1 MVYNLSSRGARKLMA
16 EKGGTT
22 RRTRVHAREKEF
34 TLYVRKRGL
43 FTLLAPVGRYT
54 DALLGT
60 LGEFLQR
67 PEFLA
72 VDLSK
77 LDAVALPL
85 VRVLSEYAAGLDAK
99 KGRMVFVSPP
109 DKIRALLKLVDRE
122 GRVTLT
128 VSDKDLEGDLDQVQ
142 DRVQRAQDRVHLV
155 RTMLETNPCWQL
167 VDAEGRWLCP
177 FCVTLRPAIRFI
189 ARGSVTQMVVD
200 RVAGHLGEECSTY
213 TDGKT
218 DGWPFEVLERMLNS
232 SSVSAGAEPRRAG
245 GLQLAPLPRKT
256 AAADPA
262 EGLDARRK
270 HLLPPDPPRLEGCD
284 VAVYYNTAAAMS
296 GDFYDFVRL
305 PDRRVAIVVGDIFAS
320 GVEPGVLMGIA
331 RKVLRIR
338 LREAG
343 DVGKAIGL
351 ANDDLCEE
359 LERESYITYAVAVID
374 GPRREMKLAR
384 AGHVAP
390 FLVRAGATPV
400 VERLE
405 LPGPL
410 LGLVPTASF
419 EEEISVQSYALGAGD
434 VLLLHSDGLEEL
446 RDRNGEM
453 FGADRLASILRANAG
468 SGAEFILGATILE
481 AEQFGSGADRD
492 QDMTAVCVR
501 FR

>member
-1 MVYNLSSRGARKLMA
+1 MA
-16 EKGGTT
+16 EKGSTT
-22 RRTRVHAREKEF
+22 RRSRVHAREKDF

-43 FTLLAPVGRYT
+43 FTLLAPVGRYA
-54 DALLGT
+54 DVLLGA
-60 LGEFLQR
+60 LGDFLEK
-67 PEFLA
+67 PGFLA

-85 VRVLSEYAAGLDAK
+85 VRVLSEYAAGLDPK
-99 KGRMVFVSPP
+99 EGRVVFVSPP

-122 GRVTLT
+122 GKVTIT
-128 VSDKDLEGDLDQVQ
+128 VSEKDLEGDLEEVEK
-142 DRVQRAQDRVHLV
+142 RVLRAQERVHLV

-177 FCVTLRPAIRFI
+177 FCVTLRQGIRFV
-189 ARGSVTQMVVD
+189 ARGSVTRTVVD
-200 RVAGHLGEECSTY
+200 RVAAHLGEECSTY

-218 DGWPFEVLERMLNS
+218 DGWPFEVLERVLNS
-232 SSVSAGAEPRRAG
+232 TGA
-245 GLQLAPLPRKT
+245 APLSTDTPRT
-256 AAADPA
+256 RAVHLAAAGIKTTSSPPKPSVKVDT
-262 EGLDARRK
+262 RRK
-270 HLLPPDPPRLEGCD
+270 HLLPPGPPRLDGCE

-305 PDRRVAIVVGDIFAS
+305 PDRRIAIVVGDIFAS
-320 GVEPGVLMGIA
+320 GVEPGILMGIA

-343 DVGKAIGL
+343 DIGKAIGL

-359 LERESYITYAVAVID
+359 LERESYVTYAVAVID

-384 AGHVAP
+384 AGHAAP
-390 FLVRAGATPV
+390 FLVRAGAAPV

-410 LGLVPTASF
+410 LGLVPTATF
-419 EEEISVQSYALGAGD
+419 EEEISVQSFALGPGD
-434 VLLLHSDGLEEL
+434 LLLLHSDGLEEL
-446 RDRNGEM
+446 RDRHGEM
-453 FGADRLASILRANAG
+453 FGADRLASILRSNAG
-468 SGAEFILGATILE
+468 STAEFILGATILE
-481 AEQFGSGADRD
+481 AEQFSAGANRD
-492 QDMTAVCVR
+492 QDMTAVCVQ

>member
-1 MVYNLSSRGARKLMA
+1 MA

-22 RRTRVHAREKEF
+22 RRTRVHAREKDF
-34 TLYVRKRGL
+34 TLYVRVRGL
-43 FTLLAPVGRYT
+43 FTVLAPVGRYH
-54 DALLGT
+54 DSLLGT
-60 LGEFLQR
+60 LGEFLEK
-67 PEFLA
+67 PNFLA

-85 VRVLSEYAAGLDAK
+85 VRVLSEYAADLDPK
-99 KGRMVFVSPP
+99 QGRMVFVSPP
-109 DKIRALLKLVDRE
+109 DKIRALLKLVDRA
-122 GRVTLT
+122 GHVALTL
-128 VSDKDLEGDLDQVQ
+128 SDKDLEGDLDEVQ
-142 DRVQRAQDRVHLV
+142 GRVRKAQDRLLLV

-167 VDAEGRWLCP
+167 VDSEGRWLCP
-177 FCVTLRPAIRFI
+177 FCVTLRPSIRFV

-200 RVAGHLGEECSTY
+200 RVAFHLGHECSTY

-218 DGWPFEVLERMLNS
+218 DGWPFEVLERVLNNS
-232 SSVSAGAEPRRAG
+232 SSASIATEPSRPEG
-245 GLQLAPLPRKT
+245 GVQLAPPPRK
-256 AAADPA
+256 ASREEKS
-262 EGLDARRK
+262 EGLDTRRK
-270 HLLPPDPPRLEGCD
+270 HLLPPDPPYLEGCE

-305 PDRRVAIVVGDIFAS
+305 PDRRVAIVVGDISAS
-320 GVEPGVLMGIA
+320 GVEPGILMGIA

-338 LREAG
+338 LRETG
-343 DVGKAIGL
+343 DIAKAIGL

-359 LERESYITYAVAVID
+359 LERESYVAYAVAVID

-390 FLVRAGATPV
+390 FLVRGGAGGV

-405 LPGPL
+405 LSGPL
-410 LGLVPTASF
+410 LGLVPTATF
-419 EEEISVQSYALGAGD
+419 EEEVEVQSFALGSGD

-446 RDRNGEM
+446 RDRHGDV
-453 FGADRLASILRANAG
+453 FGADRLASSLRLNAG
-468 SGAEFILGATILE
+468 AAAEFILGAAILE

>member
-1 MVYNLSSRGARKLMA
+1 MA

-22 RRTRVHAREKEF
+22 RRTRVHAREKDF
-34 TLYVRKRGL
+34 TLYVRTRGL
-43 FTLLAPVGRYT
+43 FTVLAPVGRYH
-54 DALLGT
+54 DSLLGT
-60 LGEFLQR
+60 LGEFLEK
-67 PEFLA
+67 PGFLA

-85 VRVLSEYAAGLDAK
+85 VRVLSEYAADLDPK
-99 KGRMVFVSPP
+99 SGRLVFVSPP

-122 GRVTLT
+122 GHVVLT

-142 DRVQRAQDRVHLV
+142 GRVRKAQERVQLV
-155 RTMLETNPCWQL
+155 RAMLETNPCWQL

-177 FCVTLRPAIRFI
+177 FCVTLRPTIRFV

-200 RVAGHLGEECSTY
+200 RVAFHLGEECSTY
-213 TDGKT
+213 SHGKT
-218 DGWPFEVLERMLNS
+218 DGWPFEVLERVLNNS
-232 SSVSAGAEPRRAG
+232 SSASVVTEPPIAG
-245 GLQLAPLPRKT
+245 GVHVASPSRKT
-256 AAADPA
+256 SNSGKA
-262 EGLDARRK
+262 EKAEQSESGIDTRRK
-270 HLLPPDPPRLEGCD
+270 HLLPPDPPYLEGCE

-305 PDRRVAIVVGDIFAS
+305 PDRRVAIVVGDISAS
-320 GVEPGVLMGIA
+320 GVEPGILMGIA

-338 LREAG
+338 LRETG
-343 DVGKAIGL
+343 DIAKAIGL

-359 LERESYITYAVAVID
+359 LERESYVAYAVAVID

-390 FLVRAGATPV
+390 FLLRGGPSPV

-405 LPGPL
+405 LSGPL
-410 LGLVPTASF
+410 LGLVPTATF
-419 EEEISVQSYALGAGD
+419 EEEVEVQSFALGSGD
-434 VLLLHSDGLEEL
+434 VLLLHSDGLEGL
-446 RDRNGEM
+446 RDRNGDV
-453 FGADRLASILRANAG
+453 FGADRLASSLRQNGAAP
-468 SGAEFILGATILE
+468 AEFILGAAILE

>member
-1 MVYNLSSRGARKLMA
+1 MA

-22 RRTRVHAREKEF
+22 RRTRVHAREKDF
-34 TLYVRKRGL
+34 SLYVRKRGL
-43 FTLLAPVGRYT
+43 FTVLAPVGRYS
-54 DALLGT
+54 DLLLGA
-60 LGEFLQR
+60 LGDFLEK
-67 PEFLA
+67 PGFLA

-85 VRVLSEYAAGLDAK
+85 VRVLSEYAAGLDPR
-99 KGRMVFVSPP
+99 KGRLVFVSPP

-122 GRVTLT
+122 GKVTIT
-128 VSDKDLEGDLDQVQ
+128 VSDKDLEGDLDEVQ
-142 DRVQRAQDRVHLV
+142 DRVRKAQDRVLLV

-177 FCVTLRPAIRFI
+177 FCVTLRPGIRFV

-200 RVAGHLGEECSTY
+200 RVASHLGEECSTY

-218 DGWPFEVLERMLNS
+218 DGWPFEVLERVLNT
-232 SSVSAGAEPRRAG
+232 SATAPLSTEPARSGAV
-245 GLQLAPLPRKT
+245 QLAPPPRKT
-256 AAADPA
+256 STEEGADK
-262 EGLDARRK
+262 LDTRRK
-270 HLLPPDPPRLEGCD
+270 HLLPPDPPRLDGCE
-284 VAVYYNTAAAMS
+284 VAVYYNTAAAMT

-338 LREAG
+338 LRETN
-343 DVGKAIGL
+343 DIGKAIGL

-359 LERESYITYAVAVID
+359 LERESYVTYAVAVID

-384 AGHVAP
+384 AGHAAP
-390 FLVRAGATPV
+390 FLVRAGAAPV

-410 LGLVPTASF
+410 LGLVPTATF
-419 EEEISVQSYALGAGD
+419 EEEISVQSFALGPGD
-434 VLLLHSDGLEEL
+434 LLLLHSDGLEEL
-446 RDRNGEM
+446 RDRNGEI

-468 SGAEFILGATILE
+468 AEAEFILGAAILE
-481 AEQFGSGADRD
+481 AEQFGAGADRD

>member
-1 MVYNLSSRGARKLMA
+1 MA

-22 RRTRVHAREKEF
+22 RRTRVHARDKDF
-34 TLYVRKRGL
+34 TIYVRTRGL
-43 FTLLAPVGRYT
+43 FTLLSPVGRYS
-54 DALLGT
+54 DSLLGT
-60 LGEFLQR
+60 LGEFLQK
-67 PEFLA
+67 PGFLA
-72 VDLSK
+72 IDLSK

-85 VRVLSEYAAGLDAK
+85 VRVLSEYAAGLPSGQGK
-99 KGRMVFVSPP
+99 LVFVSPP

-122 GRVTLT
+122 GKVTLT
-128 VSDKDLEGDLDQVQ
+128 VSEKDLEGNIDQVQ
-142 DRVQRAQDRVHLV
+142 NRVRKAQERVHLV

-177 FCVTLRPAIRFI
+177 FCVTLRPSIRFV
-189 ARGSVTQMVVD
+189 ARGSVTQTVVD
-200 RVAGHLGEECSTY
+200 RVASHLGEECSTY
-213 TDGKT
+213 TEGKT
-218 DGWPFEVLERMLNS
+218 DGWPFEVLERVLTS
-232 SSVSAGAEPRRAG
+232 SGPTPDSKRGAGV
-245 GLQLAPLPRKT
+245 QLAPPPRRPPP
-256 AAADPA
+256 AAPG

-270 HLLPPDPPRLEGCD
+270 HLLPPDPPRLEGCEIS
-284 VAVYYNTAAAMS
+284 VYYNTAAALS

-305 PDRRVAIVVGDIFAS
+305 PDRRLAVVVGDIFAT
-320 GVEPGVLMGIA
+320 GVDPGVLMGIA

-338 LREAG
+338 LRETG
-343 DVGKAIGL
+343 NIGKAIGL

-359 LERESYITYAVAVID
+359 LERESYVTYAVAVID
-374 GPRREMKLAR
+374 GSRREMSLAR

-434 VLLLHSDGLEEL
+434 LLFLHSDGLEEL
-446 RDRNGEM
+446 RDRGGEM
-453 FGADRLASILRANAG
+453 FGADRVASILRANAG
-468 SGAEFILGATILE
+468 SGAEFILGAAILE

>member
-1 MVYNLSSRGARKLMA
+1 MADKGA
-16 EKGGTT
+16 TT
-22 RRTRVHAREKEF
+22 RRTRVHARERDF

-43 FTLLAPVGRYT
+43 FTLLAPVGRYA
-54 DALLGT
+54 DVLLGA
-60 LGEFLQR
+60 LGDFLEK
-67 PEFLA
+67 PGFLA
-72 VDLSK
+72 IDLSK

-85 VRVLSEYAAGLDAK
+85 VRVLSEYAAGLDPR

-122 GRVTLT
+122 GKVTIT
-128 VSDKDLEGDLDQVQ
+128 VSDKDLEGDIDEVQ
-142 DRVQRAQDRVHLV
+142 ERVRKAQDRVMLV

-167 VDAEGRWLCP
+167 VDSEGRWLCP
-177 FCVTLRPAIRFI
+177 FCATLRPAIRFV

-200 RVAGHLGEECSTY
+200 RVSSHLGEECSTY
-213 TDGKT
+213 ADGKT
-218 DGWPFEVLERMLNS
+218 DGWPFEVLERLLNS
-232 SSVSAGAEPRRAG
+232 SASALLSVEPPRAG
-245 GLQLAPLPRKT
+245 GVQLAPPPRKT
-256 AAADPA
+256 SR
-262 EGLDARRK
+262 EETSVKLDTRRK
-270 HLLPPDPPRLEGCD
+270 HLLPPEPPHLDGCE
-284 VAVYYNTAAAMS
+284 VAVYYNTAAAMT

-338 LREAG
+338 LREKNDIGRAL
-343 DVGKAIGL
+343 GL

-359 LERESYITYAVAVID
+359 LERESYVTYAVAVID

-390 FLVRAGATPV
+390 FLVRAGAAPV

-410 LGLVPTASF
+410 LGLVPTATF
-419 EEEISVQSYALGAGD
+419 EEEISVQSYALGPGD
-434 VLLLHSDGLEEL
+434 LLLLHSDGLEEL

-453 FGADRLASILRANAG
+453 FGADRLASILRANA
-468 SGAEFILGATILE
+468 SAEAEFIMGAAILE